1 MIAVRFTAQDLKNFP
16 EDGKRREVIQGELIV
31 SPAPNTRHQL
41 ILKNLARLVDAFIL
55 AFPRGQRPGQ
65 TFIAPTDVTLEDEGV
80 QPDFLFVSQDR
91 YSLITEQEIS
101 GPPDWIVEVIS
112 PSSRTYDLETKRK
125 LYQRAGVIAYWVI
138 DPELEQVHTW
148 DWQTNMSSLANVGE
162 MLEVSVLAGFKL
174 EVAAVFET
182 LE

>member
-31 SPAPNTRHQL
+31 SPAPNTRHQM

-65 TFIAPTDVTLEDEGV
+65 TFFSPTDVTLGDEGV

-91 YSLITEQEIS
+91 YGLITKQEIG

-148 DWQTNMSSLANVGE
+148 DWQTNTSSLAKVGDT
-162 MLEVSVLAGFKL
+162 LEVSVLVGFKL
-174 EVAAVFET
+174 EVEAVFET
-182 LE
+182 LT

>member
-31 SPAPNTRHQL
+31 SPAPNTRHQM
-41 ILKNLARLVDAFIL
+41 ILQRLFFEVHKYL
-55 AFPRGQRPGQ
+55 EHFPRGQRPGQ
-65 TFIAPTDVTLEDEGV
+65 TFIAPTDVTLDDEGV

-125 LYQRAGVIAYWVI
+125 LYQRAGVLAYWVI

-148 DWQTNMSSLANVGE
+148 DWQTNTSSLAKVGDT
-162 MLEVSVLAGFKL
+162 LEVSVLAGFKL

-182 LE
+182 LT

>member
-1 MIAVRFTAQDLKNFP
+1 MIAVQFTAQDLKNFP
-16 EDGKRREVIQGELIV
+16 EDRKRREVIQGELIV
-31 SPAPNTRHQL
+31 SPAPTTRHQI
-41 ILKNLARLVDAFIL
+41 ILQRLSFEVSKYL
-55 AFPRGQRPGQ
+55 EHFPRGQRPGQ

-80 QPDFLFVSQDR
+80 QPDFLFISQDR
-91 YSLITEQEIS
+91 YNLITEQEII

-148 DWQTNMSSLANVGE
+148 DWHANTSSLAKSGE
-162 MLEVSVLAGFKL
+162 TLEVGVLAGFKL
-174 EVAAVFET
+174 EVAAVFEALT
-182 LE
+182 